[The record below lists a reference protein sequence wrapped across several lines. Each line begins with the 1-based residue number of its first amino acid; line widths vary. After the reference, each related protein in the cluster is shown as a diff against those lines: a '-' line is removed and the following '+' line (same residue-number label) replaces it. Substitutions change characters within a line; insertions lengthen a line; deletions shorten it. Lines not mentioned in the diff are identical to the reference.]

1 VTPRL
6 PDPALPLARHAATQA
21 SAAALVLLD
30 LDGTLTDSAP
40 GILASVRHAY
50 RALSLP
56 VPDEDRMRGFV
67 GPPMQTSLLGH
78 GVAPE
83 QLDDAMAAYR
93 EHYSHAMLEATVYPG
108 VVDALVGLRTA
119 LAPGA
124 ALVLATSKPEVFAQQ
139 IVDHLG
145 LARHL
150 DAVYGASLDES
161 RLSKASVVAHALRS
175 EHERTG
181 RAVVPSRA
189 VMVGDRHHDV
199 TGAGEHGIGCI
210 GVLWGYGSRAEL
222 LDAGAVALAPRPADL
237 VPLVR
242 RALRDG

>member
-1 VTPRL
+1 MTPRL

-21 SAAALVLLD
+21 SATALVLLD

-56 VPDEDRMRGFV
+56 VPDKDRLRGFV

-93 EHYSHAMLEATVYPG
+93 EHYSHAMLDAVVYPG
-108 VVDALVGLRTA
+108 VAEALVRLRAA
-119 LAPGA
+119 LTPA
-124 ALVLATSKPEVFAQQ
+124 ASLVLATSKPEVFAQQ

-145 LARHL
+145 LAQHL

-175 EHERTG
+175 ERERTG
-181 RAVVPSRA
+181 QQVDPARAL
-189 VMVGDRHHDV
+189 MVGDRHHDV
-199 TGAGEHGIGCI
+199 TGAREHGVDCI

-222 LDAGAVALAPRPADL
+222 LEAGAVALAEHPADL
-237 VPLVR
+237 VPLVAR
-242 RALRDG
+242 RRTTG